1 MGTLPPVELRDFQKR
16 SYDSYV
22 HLNPFVQKG
31 QTVLAGSSLMEFFP
45 FYELRQNFD
54 VKGIVYNRGIAGF
67 ISRQLLQYVNELILD
82 LEPSKLFI
90 NIGTNDIGRG
100 YLDELF
106 DNYHQILSLV
116 KEKLPECRIYV
127 MAFYP
132 CNEVD
137 DFGLSEELHT
147 RFFTLRTAAK
157 VREVN
162 EQLKTFAEN
171 EGVRFIDV
179 NEGLMDENGYLKK
192 EYGIDGIHMWAGGYV
207 HVLENML
214 PYLNE

>member
-1 MGTLPPVELRDFQKR
+1 MAELKDYQQR
-16 SYDSYV
+16 SYDAYV
-22 HLNPFVQKG
+22 HLNRYVQKG

-45 FYELRQNFD
+45 FYELRQNYD
-54 VKGIVYNRGIAGF
+54 IKGIVYNRGIAGF
-67 ISRQLLQYVNELILD
+67 ISRQLLAYINELILD

-90 NIGTNDIGRG
+90 NIGTNDIGG
-100 YLDELF
+100 NLVDELF

-132 CNEVD
+132 CNEAD
-137 DFGLSEELHT
+137 DFGLDEEMH
-147 RFFTLRTAAK
+147 RKYFTYRTAAK

-162 EQLKTFAEN
+162 QMLEEFAGR

-179 NEGLMDENGYLKK
+179 NAGLTDENGLLKK
-192 EYGIDGIHMWAGGYV
+192 EYAIEGVHMWADGYV
-207 HVLENML
+207 PVLENLL

>member
-1 MGTLPPVELRDFQKR
+1 MTEMRDYQKR

-22 HLNPFVQKG
+22 HLNQFVQKG

-45 FYELRQNFD
+45 FYELRQNYD
-54 VKGIVYNRGIAGF
+54 IKGIVYNRGIAGF
-67 ISRQLLQYVNELILD
+67 ISRQLLECVTELILD

-90 NIGTNDIGRG
+90 NIGTNDIGRNLLG
-100 YLDELF
+100 ELF

-137 DFGLSEELHT
+137 DFGLSEEQ
-147 RFFTLRTAAK
+147 RIRSFTYRTAAK

-162 EQLKTFAEN
+162 EQLKAFAEK

-179 NEGLMDENGYLKK
+179 NEGLYDEDGHLKK
-192 EYGIDGIHMWAGGYV
+192 EYAIDGIHMWADGYV

-214 PYLNE
+214 PYLNESL